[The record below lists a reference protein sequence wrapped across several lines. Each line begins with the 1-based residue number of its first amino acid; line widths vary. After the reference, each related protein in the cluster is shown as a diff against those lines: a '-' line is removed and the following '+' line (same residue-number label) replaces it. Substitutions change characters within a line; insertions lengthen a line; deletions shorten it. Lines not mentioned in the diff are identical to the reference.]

1 MRLFHP
7 VSAGRIRLQAPGH
20 SPSTPPAAAPSH
32 AISDLGGEQ
41 VSRLLW
47 AARRSPALFVATE
60 HGFFAYE
67 AAGHALVPHRE
78 LDVRRALRLACGG
91 SEALSRAPAVFVFAS
106 GAPGRVSGAASEQGL
121 RAAECAARDLGRE
134 AAALGLRVASCAAF
148 DATRVSDTLAL
159 PPDQV
164 PSSIVPV
171 LPGR

>member
-7 VSAGRIRLQAPGH
+7 VSAGRILLQAPGRPAPAPA
-20 SPSTPPAAAPSH
+20 PSTPAV
-32 AISDLGGEQ
+32 SDLSGEQ

-67 AAGHALVPHRE
+67 AAGHALVPHTE

-91 SEALSRAPAVFVFAS
+91 SEALSRAPAVFVFATAAPS
-106 GAPGRVSGAASEQGL
+106 HPRGAECEKAV
-121 RAAECAARDLGRE
+121 RAAEGAARDLGRE

-159 PPDQV
+159 PADQV